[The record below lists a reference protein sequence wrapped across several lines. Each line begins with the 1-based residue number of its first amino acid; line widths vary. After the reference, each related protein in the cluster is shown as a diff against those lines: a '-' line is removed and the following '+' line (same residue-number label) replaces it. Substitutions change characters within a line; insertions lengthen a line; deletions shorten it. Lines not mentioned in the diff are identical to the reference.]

1 MIYTYELSV
10 QVKKFLNGNTEAF
23 EKIFVMTADDVY
35 FHVSM
40 VISDPA
46 EAEAMII
53 RIYKD
58 LYTQIGRLDKVEN
71 VIAWYNEILYHEL
84 DNWVGH
90 NFLDLLLTEGRGNF
104 DHPKQNNDVLYGE
117 KLYNESETALIAVDY
132 LYELNPIHSLT
143 SLAYYFDKLAVD
155 EIANLL
161 QVDDDRINKRVEY
174 VTLTVEDF
182 CKQYAKSHEV
192 RIATVDAH
200 MILLAYVQLFKS
212 VELPH
217 PNKVYEKVIEA
228 LR

>member
-10 QVKKFLNGNTEAF
+10 QVKKFLAGDLEAF
-23 EKIFVMTADDVY
+23 EKFYVMTADDVY

-40 VISDPA
+40 VINDPE
-46 EAEAMII
+46 EAERMVIK
-53 RIYKD
+53 IYKD
-58 LYTQIGRLDKVEN
+58 LYMQFGRLDKVEN
-71 VIAWYNEILYHEL
+71 VISWYNEIVYHEL
-84 DNWVGH
+84 DNWVGKH
-90 NFLDLLLTEGRGNF
+90 YMDLLVSEGKGKYENARV
-104 DHPKQNNDVLYGE
+104 NNDVLYGE

-132 LYELNPIHSLT
+132 IYELNPVHALT
-143 SLAYYFDKLAVD
+143 SLAYFFDKLAVN

-161 QVDDDRINKRVEY
+161 QVDDERINKRVKY
-174 VTLTVEDF
+174 ITLTIEDY

-192 RIATVDAH
+192 RIANVDAH

-217 PNKVYEKVIEA
+217 PNKVYQKIIEA

>member
-10 QVKKFLNGNTEAF
+10 QVKKFLAGNPEAF

-40 VISDPA
+40 VIADPV
-46 EAEAMII
+46 EAESMII

-71 VIAWYNEILYHEL
+71 VISWYNEILYHEL
-84 DNWVGH
+84 DNWVGK
-90 NFLDLLLTEGRGNF
+90 NYMDLLVTESNGKF
-104 DHPKQNNDVLYGE
+104 DHPKQNDMVLYGE

>member
-10 QVKKFLNGNTEAF
+10 QVKKFLAGDLEAF
-23 EKIFVMTADDVY
+23 EKFYVMTADDVY

-40 VISDPA
+40 VINDPE
-46 EAEAMII
+46 EAERMVIK
-53 RIYKD
+53 IYKD
-58 LYTQIGRLDKVEN
+58 LYMQFGRLDKVEN
-71 VIAWYNEILYHEL
+71 VISWYNEIVYHEL
-84 DNWVGH
+84 DNWVGKH
-90 NFLDLLLTEGRGNF
+90 YMDLLVSEGKGKYENARV
-104 DHPKQNNDVLYGE
+104 NNDVLYGE

-132 LYELNPIHSLT
+132 IYELNPIHALT
-143 SLAYYFDKLAVD
+143 SLAYFFDKLAVN

-161 QVDDDRINKRVEY
+161 QVDDDRINKRVKY
-174 VTLTVEDF
+174 ITLTIEDF

-192 RIATVDAH
+192 RIANVDAH

-217 PNKVYEKVIEA
+217 PNKVYQKIIEA

>member
-90 NFLDLLLTEGRGNF
+90 NLCHRI
-104 DHPKQNNDVLYGE
+104 P
-117 KLYNESETALIAVDY
+117 
-132 LYELNPIHSLT
+132 LNI
-143 SLAYYFDKLAVD
+143 V
-155 EIANLL
+155 
-161 QVDDDRINKRVEY
+161 
-174 VTLTVEDF
+174 
-182 CKQYAKSHEV
+182 
-192 RIATVDAH
+192 
-200 MILLAYVQLFKS
+200 
-212 VELPH
+212 
-217 PNKVYEKVIEA
+217 
-228 LR
+228 

>member
-10 QVKKFLNGNTEAF
+10 QVKKFLAGNTEAF

-40 VISDPA
+40 VIRDPA
-46 EAEAMII
+46 EAERMVIK
-53 RIYKD
+53 IYKD
-58 LYTQIGRLDKVEN
+58 LYMQIGRLDKVEN
-71 VIAWYNEILYHEL
+71 VIAWYNEIVYHEL
-84 DNWVGH
+84 DNWLGKNYMEMLV
-90 NFLDLLLTEGRGNF
+90 TEGKGKYDNARV
-104 DHPKQNNDVLYGE
+104 NNDVLYGE

-143 SLAYYFDKLAVD
+143 SLAYFFDKLAVD

-161 QVDDDRINKRVEY
+161 QVDDERINKRVKY
-174 VTLTVEDF
+174 ITLTIEDF
-182 CKQYAKSHEV
+182 CKIYAKSHEV
-192 RIATVDAH
+192 RIANVDAH

-217 PNKVYEKVIEA
+217 PNKVYQKIIEA
-228 LR
+228 LQ